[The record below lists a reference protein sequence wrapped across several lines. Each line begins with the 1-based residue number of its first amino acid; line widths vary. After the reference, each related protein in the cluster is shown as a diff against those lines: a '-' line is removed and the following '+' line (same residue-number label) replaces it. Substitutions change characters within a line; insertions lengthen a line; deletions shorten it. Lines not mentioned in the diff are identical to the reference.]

1 MPKFIKLK
9 LKNVPKS
16 RSISAETVSDDFY
29 SFSWKLVLDNRD
41 DFFKWAEYDA
51 EASAHA
57 FLSLA
62 GKNSN
67 SKGDYTHL
75 GGLSDREAGLAT
87 GIKLAAHAA
96 DGKKIYPMIEAAKM
110 NDLKQAAMLGQ
121 IMAGTTICIHE
132 NGVGWC
138 VLESFIKTWDAEIV
152 EELEKEGFAFP
163 VDNEELKAETIVLE
177 NAPKED
183 WRYKYILERVKQR
196 ISDTLS
202 IGFIFSLKETDER
215 YVFKAMNNAKNIY
228 IESEFEDEKQISSV
242 AKALMNMPEMKTLY
256 INASKTATERLKS
269 HKDFDMVSAKHKIIL
284 SDR

>member
-16 RSISAETVSDDFY
+16 RSISAENVSDDFY

-96 DGKKIYPMIEAAKM
+96 DGRKIYPIIEASKM
-110 NDLKQAAMLGQ
+110 NDLKQAAMLRQ
-121 IMAGTTICIHE
+121 IMTGRTICIHG

-138 VLESFIKTWDAEIV
+138 DLESFMRTWDAQIV
-152 EELEKEGFAFP
+152 EELEKEGFGFP
-163 VDNEELKAETIVLE
+163 VDSEELKAETIVLE

-183 WRYKYILERVKQR
+183 WRYKYMLERVKACVE
-196 ISDTLS
+196 TGS
-202 IGFIFSLKETDER
+202 IGFIFSLKEADER
-215 YVFKAMNNAKNIY
+215 YVFKAMNHAKNIY
-228 IESEFEDEKQISSV
+228 IESQFEDANQISSV
-242 AKALMNMPEMKTLY
+242 AKALMNISETKNLY
-256 INASKTATERLKS
+256 INSSNEPIQRLKN
-269 HKDFDMVSAKHKIIL
+269 HHDFEKVSMKHKIIFVK
-284 SDR
+284 